1 MSLNNCNRFVHIL
14 YINIIIF
21 FPLMI
26 NYEFTYMTNLILFQ
40 ERERARMLQ
49 CVVLPWRSAS
59 SSGPSTKQSYLHG
72 NIDSPL
78 SWMAGVVFT
87 IHQSFSAR
95 FTVTMTCT
103 GTHGSLT
110 HHLYVYVS
118 VFINYNVC
126 ESDWFL

>member
-1 MSLNNCNRFVHIL
+1 MGSTAMFMCL
-14 YINIIIF
+14 YTMDGTKKRTLL
-21 FPLMI
+21 FPLWSMVK
-26 NYEFTYMTNLILFQ
+26 NNLILFQ
-40 ERERARMLQ
+40 ERGRARMLQ
-49 CVVLPWRSAS
+49 CAVLPWRSAS
-59 SSGPSTKQSYLHG
+59 SFGPSTKRSYLHG